1 MREVAPQYRHS
12 DQQWCRPAVAPAT
25 LLSPLMTWW
34 ALLYAL
40 SMLARYEPATWVG
53 LLNIDKNL
61 LAVPLEGLLEDALE
75 ALSHLVLDAL
85 QASPFL
91 LRPAPRYR
99 S

>member
-1 MREVAPQYRHS
+1 MVSACGGAGNAAQPTH
-12 DQQWCRPAVAPAT
+12 DLVGA
-25 LLSPLMTWW
+25 
-34 ALLYAL
+34 ALRL

-75 ALSHLVLDAL
+75 ALPHLVLDAL